1 MLITVLQT
9 PVYTYR
15 LASAEKVA
23 RAENLACPQ
32 GELFRL
38 SIFVTGPWRN
48 EEFHGFGG
56 RGSHKNVEK
65 ALLLLL
71 FVKRKNA
78 FATKVLF

>member
-1 MLITVLQT
+1 
-9 PVYTYR
+9 

-32 GELFRL
+32 GELLGL

-65 ALLLLL
+65 AMLLLL
-71 FVKRKNA
+71 FLKRKNA